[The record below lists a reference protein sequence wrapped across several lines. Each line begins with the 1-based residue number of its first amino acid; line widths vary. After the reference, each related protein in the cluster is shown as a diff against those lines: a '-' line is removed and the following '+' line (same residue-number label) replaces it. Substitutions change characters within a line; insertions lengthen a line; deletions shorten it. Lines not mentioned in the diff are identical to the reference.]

1 MILKKAIHP
10 DFSGIFMIVMVFDS
24 LETKS
29 RVAPLEIVELHV

>member
-10 DFSGIFMIVMVFDS
+10 DFSGIFMVVRVFDS

-29 RVAPLEIVELHV
+29 RGPPLEIVELCV